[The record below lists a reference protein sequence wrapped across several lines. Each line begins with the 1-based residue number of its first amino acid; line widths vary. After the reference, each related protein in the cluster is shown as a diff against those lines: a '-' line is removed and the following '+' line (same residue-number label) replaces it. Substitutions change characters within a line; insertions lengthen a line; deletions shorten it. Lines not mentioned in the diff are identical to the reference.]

1 MNIFVTDAD
10 PIQSA
15 RNLPDKHV
23 VKMPLETCQML
34 AIIYSDWY
42 YGVGKLYKS
51 DGTPYRTSHGAFRNH
66 PCTQWAAA
74 NQFNLAWLIKH
85 GLALCDEYTARYD
98 KVHTCQDVIHQAVRI
113 YNACFDDSVSNAC
126 HRVSSFTRAMPE
138 DIKYDDT
145 ISTITAYKRY
155 LNTKPWLATNY
166 LRIPSRKP
174 SFIIT
179 PMTKSTNEINPLT
192 GEPIGTYSK
201 SEPFADFSDWQGEPI
216 LSEDPA
222 VKQAAMDAASE
233 DAAIAKA
240 LQEAKEAM
248 KSKQVAPAVKAVK
261 AKKLVPAKKAA
272 KTSPAKKAG
281 RVVGISADE
290 NKYLQAL
297 LQSVANDP
305 KFGSS
310 NPNYAKLQARY
321 NK

>member
-1 MNIFVTDAD
+1 M
-10 PIQSA
+10 
-15 RNLPDKHV
+15 
-23 VKMPLETCQML
+23 
-34 AIIYSDWY
+34 
-42 YGVGKLYKS
+42 
-51 DGTPYRTSHGAFRNH
+51 
-66 PCTQWAAA
+66 TQ
-74 NQFNLAWLIKH
+74 
-85 GLALCDEYTARYD
+85 
-98 KVHTCQDVIHQAVRI
+98 
-113 YNACFDDSVSNAC
+113 
-126 HRVSSFTRAMPE
+126 
-138 DIKYDDT
+138 
-145 ISTITAYKRY
+145 
-155 LNTKPWLATNY
+155 
-166 LRIPSRKP
+166 
-174 SFIIT
+174 
-179 PMTKSTNEINPLT
+179 STNINPLT

-248 KSKQVAPAVKAVK
+248 KEKLVQEQEAPAVKAMK